1 MGCGHSKEKD
11 EKPAQSSVDSSFNVN
26 YNYEDIGEEEEW
38 AAIKQ
43 KSRNVDEDRNPETV
57 RRSTAFSLNSEG
69 GRKGS
74 GGSGGG
80 EEERALIESE
90 DPEWWF
96 ECVQRMEI
104 DKLEKIYS
112 LSLCRFME
120 SSTRVEI
127 KEISSCRSQPL
138 VDSKLRNLLQEEAA
152 EIVVGGRTTLPRTL
166 PAKKQLAIN
175 IIVAKRRLSQAV
187 DLSP

>member
-11 EKPAQSSVDSSFNVN
+11 EKPAQSSVDCSFNVN

-43 KSRNVDEDRNPETV
+43 KSRNVDEDRNPENV
-57 RRSTAFSLNSEG
+57 RRSTAFSRNSEG

-104 DKLEKIYS
+104 DK
-112 LSLCRFME
+112 
-120 SSTRVEI
+120 
-127 KEISSCRSQPL
+127 
-138 VDSKLRNLLQEEAA
+138 
-152 EIVVGGRTTLPRTL
+152 
-166 PAKKQLAIN
+166 
-175 IIVAKRRLSQAV
+175 
-187 DLSP
+187 